1 MKKTFKMLNLMLAII
16 TLLTTILPT
25 TMQLSEVLAASY
37 TITWNGKITYRR
49 LNSAEILQ

>member
-16 TLLTTILPT
+16 TLLTSVLPT
-25 TMQLSEVLAASY
+25 TMQLSKVFAADY
-37 TITWNGKITYRR
+37 TITWNGKVTYRR